1 MVSSLVERLASDTDL
16 VCLGGGLH
24 EYQAHEAVGASRVI
38 GKSLSCEPGEADE
51 RPASLRMTSD
61 SAAAYGQSRYAA
73 RLAEDLAGIAEFDKL
88 EWEVMMTISVKLSGS
103 EEERLAEVAS
113 RLKTSPEELA
123 AAAVRDLVGR
133 QDPEFEATAQRVLEK
148 NRELYERLR

>member
-1 MVSSLVERLASDTDL
+1 MA
-16 VCLGGGLH
+16 
-24 EYQAHEAVGASRVI
+24 
-38 GKSLSCEPGEADE
+38 
-51 RPASLRMTSD
+51 SD
-61 SAAAYGQSRYAA
+61 SAAADWQSRYAA
-73 RLAEDLAGIAEFDKL
+73 RLTEDLAGIVQFDKL

>member
-1 MVSSLVERLASDTDL
+1 MHCEAGTFHQTFGTPELASD
-16 VCLGGGLH
+16 H
-24 EYQAHEAVGASRVI
+24 
-38 GKSLSCEPGEADE
+38 
-51 RPASLRMTSD
+51 
-61 SAAAYGQSRYAA
+61 AAADGQSRYAA
-73 RLAEDLAGIAEFDKL
+73 RLAEDLAGIAKFDKL

-133 QDPEFEATAQRVLEK
+133 QDPEFEAIAQRVLEK